1 MTPREALKEYWGYD
15 AFREKQE
22 EIIESVLA
30 GKDTL
35 ALLPTGGGKSI
46 CFQVP
51 ALCQE
56 GVCLVISPLIA
67 LMQDQVRNLR
77 KRGILAAAIYSG
89 MPYRDIDRI
98 LDNAAYG
105 GLKFLYLSPERLTTE
120 LAIARIKKMNVSLLA
135 IDEAHC
141 ISQWGY
147 DFRPPY
153 LKIAEIRDFLPQTP
167 ILALTATATKEVVK
181 DIQERLEFKRGS
193 QVIQKSF
200 SRSNLAYVVLNET
213 NKQEK
218 LYDILTKVGGSGV
231 VYARNR
237 KQTRDVALLLQ
248 QRGIRADFYHAGL
261 TAEERTAKQEAW
273 INNKT
278 RIIVSTNAFGMG
290 IDKPNVRVVVH
301 LDLPDNLEA
310 YFQEAGRGGRDEKK
324 AFAILLYNET
334 DKKSLEYSAI
344 LAFPEIKEIRQVYQ
358 ALGSYCQLAV
368 GAGEGQSFDFE
379 LGTFAKNFQ
388 LEPIKVFN
396 ALKILEQSGW
406 VVLSESVY
414 IPSMVRILVTKEELY
429 SYQIKNQRFELII
442 KSLMRL
448 IQGSSESAKPINE
461 RGFADFLKIS
471 TDELGRYL
479 QTLHADHI
487 IEYAPMKDKPQLTF
501 VRERVDLSNITLD
514 HETYNFRKSR
524 HLYRIKKAIDY
535 AERVFCRSKMLL
547 AYFDETENVKDCGV
561 CDVCLGRTK
570 ANISEAEYTEI
581 KAKVTKYLEERPHSI
596 EELNARFPETAHLLV
611 QETLTFMLDEALVT
625 RIGKRLA
632 LVAE

>member
-1 MTPREALKEYWGYD
+1 MTPHQALKQYWGYD
-15 AFREKQE
+15 QFREKQE
-22 EIIESVLA
+22 AIIESVLA
-30 GKDTL
+30 GQDTL

-77 KRGILAAAIYSG
+77 KRGIQAAAIYSG
-89 MPYRDIDRI
+89 MAYRDIDRI
-98 LDNAAYG
+98 LDNAVYG

-120 LAIARIKKMNVSLLA
+120 LAIERIKRMNVNLLA

-153 LKIAEIRDFLPQTP
+153 LKIAEIRDFLPKTP
-167 ILALTATATKEVVK
+167 ILALTATATREVVK

-193 QVIQKSF
+193 QVVQKSF
-200 SRSNLAYVVLNET
+200 SRSNLAYIVLNET

-273 INNKT
+273 IGNKT
-278 RIIVSTNAFGMG
+278 RIMVSTNAFGMG
-290 IDKPNVRVVVH
+290 IDKPDVRVVVH

-334 DKKSLEYSAI
+334 DRKYLEYNAV
-344 LAFPEIKEIRQVYQ
+344 LAFPELKEVRQVYQ
-358 ALGSYCQLAV
+358 ALGSYFQLAI

-379 LGTFAKNFQ
+379 IGAFAKTYQF
-388 LEPIKVFN
+388 EPIKVFN

-414 IPSMVRILVTKEELY
+414 IPSMVQILVSKEELY
-429 SYQIKNQRFELII
+429 SYQLKNQRFELII

-448 IQGSSESAKPINE
+448 IQGSSDSAKPINE
-461 RGFADFLKIS
+461 RGFSEFLKIS
-471 TDELGRYL
+471 TEELSRYL
-479 QTLHADHI
+479 QTLHADGI
-487 IEYAPMKDKPQLTF
+487 LNYMPMKDKPQLTF
-501 VRERVDLSNITLD
+501 IRERMDLSNITLD
-514 HETYNFRKSR
+514 QETYLFRKNR
-524 HLYRIKKAIDY
+524 HLFRIKKAIEY
-535 AERVFCRSKMLL
+535 AERVVCRSKLLL
-547 AYFDETENVKDCGV
+547 AYFDETENVAACGV

-570 ANISEAEYTEI
+570 VTLTETEYTEL
-581 KAKVTKYLEERPHSI
+581 KVKITQYLEERPLSL
-596 EELNARFPETAHLLV
+596 EELIAFFPPTAQSLV
-611 QETLTFMLDEALVT
+611 QETIQFMLDENQVT